1 MAIRNRTPPKWR
13 NKKDRETRQSD
24 EHCKMGK
31 RNQQIRLGHYQ
42 HHKTIYRI
50 EEMLNIKKLI
60 EINEKAN
67 KIWQSLIKQKN
78 LSKT

>member
-1 MAIRNRTPPKWR
+1 MDIRNRTPTNWR
-13 NKKDRETRQSD
+13 NKKNRKTRQSD

-42 HHKTIYRI
+42 RNKTIYRI
-50 EEMLNIKKLI
+50 EEMLNIKNHN

-67 KIWQSLIKQKN
+67 ELWQSLIKQKN
-78 LSKT
+78 SSKT